1 MNWKSLFSS
10 KILSRGREYCR
21 ENTIKKYEE
30 TEDHITAEIAGT
42 DLYTVNISLENGEI
56 SQMECTCPYAQD
68 GKACK
73 HMAAA
78 LYRHSGELDEPE
90 LFGYID
96 TVEVYEQRQEA
107 IRCMV
112 YDADEETVREYLSEI
127 LMEEEKY
134 LLRFKAMTDADL
146 NGFSLQQYAQQIDS
160 LAEIYTGKHG
170 YIGYY
175 QADEFAAELGEIL
188 DTDVRLL
195 MDREY
200 YECQKKEIYQM
211 LGDREHYKEQLWKLV
226 TDFHLI
232 DLEFYRE
239 LRGLYEPEVWE
250 EKREAVFRSATDFQ
264 SLNRLLEEEQLYDRL
279 LNSVLQSSGMYTL
292 RIYKDVLAELYPQ
305 QILQKYRDELDLM
318 AKRSGD
324 RNHYRSLAES
334 LEEMKEVKGG
344 PEVVADIL
352 ADWRVRYKRCPAMME
367 ELSSL

>member
-10 KILSRGREYCR
+10 KILSRGRESCR

-107 IRCMV
+107 IRSMV

-134 LLRFKAMTDADL
+134 LLRFKAMTDVDL

-175 QADEFAAELGEIL
+175 QADEFVAELGEIL

-195 MDREY
+195 MDREDY
-200 YECQKKEIYQM
+200 W
-211 LGDREHYKEQLWKLV
+211 DAFQL
-226 TDFHLI
+226 TDLI
-232 DLEFYRE
+232 LSTLD
-239 LRGLYEPEVWE
+239 
-250 EKREAVFRSATDFQ
+250 
-264 SLNRLLEEEQLYDRL
+264 
-279 LNSVLQSSGMYTL
+279 SVEMDDSSG
-292 RIYKDVLAELYPQ
+292 
-305 QILQKYRDELDLM
+305 
-318 AKRSGD
+318 
-324 RNHYRSLAES
+324 
-334 LEEMKEVKGG
+334 G
-344 PEVVADIL
+344 PDVVADIL
-352 ADWRVRYKRCPAMME
+352 ADWRVRYKRCPAMMV